1 VRRRRAL
8 LVACATLAAALL
20 VAGCGLGAGKGA
32 SDVRLTVTNQF
43 GAQTLGEKQFTGVAG
58 SETVMR
64 LLQRNFMVKTRY
76 GGGFVQS
83 VDGKGGG
90 ESAGRPLDWFF
101 YVNGIEAGRG
111 SAATRVRP
119 GDRIWWDRHD
129 WGRAMR
135 VPAVVGSFPEPFLHG
150 IGGKRLPV
158 RIECEETGSEA
169 CAEARKRLAAAG
181 IAAGNA
187 VLGGTSA
194 GRLVRVLVGRWP
206 AVRRTP
212 EIQEIEDGP
221 QRSGV
226 FARMDRA
233 GTRLSVLDPTGRP
246 AAALGAGA
254 GLVAATRGKTES
266 GEEGAT
272 WVVTG
277 TDDRGVLAAA
287 KALEEGVLG
296 NHFALA
302 IAPDGVGVPLPKVGA
317 GATG

>member
-1 VRRRRAL
+1 VSRRRAIL
-8 LVACATLAAALL
+8 AACLALAAAL
-20 VAGCGLGAGKGA
+20 VAAGCGLGAGEGA

-43 GAQTLGEKQFTGVAG
+43 GAQTLGEKQFADVAG

-64 LLQRNFMVKTRY
+64 LLQRNFKVRTRY

-83 VDGKGGG
+83 VDGRSGG
-90 ESAGRPLDWFF
+90 EVGDRPFDWFF

-111 SAATRVRP
+111 SAAVRVRP

-129 WGRAMR
+129 WGGAMR
-135 VPAVVGSFPEPFLHG
+135 APAVVGSFPEPFQHG
-150 IGGKRLPV
+150 IDGKRLPV
-158 RIECEETGSEA
+158 RIECEKTGSAA
-169 CAEARKRLAAAG
+169 CAEARKRIAAAG
-181 IAAGNA
+181 IAAGSA

-194 GRLVRVLVGRWP
+194 GRVLRVLVGRWP

-212 EIQEIEDGP
+212 EVQEIEDGP

-226 FARMDRA
+226 FARMDEA
-233 GTRLSVLDPTGRP
+233 GTRLTVLDPTGRRV
-246 AAALGAGA
+246 AMLGAGA
-254 GLVAATRGKTES
+254 GLVAATRGKTET
-266 GEEGAT
+266 GTEAAT

-287 KALEEGVLG
+287 GALEEGVLG

-302 IAPDGVGVPLPKVGA
+302 IAPDGVGVPLPKVSGGPA
-317 GATG
+317 G